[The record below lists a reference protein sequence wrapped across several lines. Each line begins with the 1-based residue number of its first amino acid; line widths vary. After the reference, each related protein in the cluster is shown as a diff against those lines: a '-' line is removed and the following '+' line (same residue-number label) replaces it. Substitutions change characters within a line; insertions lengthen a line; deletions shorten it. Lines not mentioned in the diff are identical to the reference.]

1 VELIVRPYQPV
12 DFSAVAGIYA
22 RAKLDEFRYETAHF
36 ILVPLNEDA
45 ERLAAF
51 ALCDVIVCECDGM
64 VAGFAASSDDT
75 LRALFVAPEARGQG
89 IGSRLLHSV
98 LARLPSDVRLS
109 VATSNAP
116 ACELYRRAGFIATG
130 TYGNSYNGTAVDYTT
145 MLLARPGRQS

>member
-1 VELIVRPYQPV
+1 VGLIVRPYRPI
-12 DFSAVAGIYA
+12 DFAAVAAVYA

-36 ILVPLNEDA
+36 VLVPLEEDV

-89 IGSRLLHSV
+89 VGWRLLQSA
-98 LARLPSDVRLS
+98 LASLPGDVRLS

-116 ACELYRRAGFIATG
+116 ACELYRRAGFRVTG
-130 TYGNSYNGTAVDYTT
+130 TFDNSYNGTAVGYTT
-145 MLLARPGRQS
+145 MLLAQPGRQR